1 MINRYP
7 NDRVNNFSD
16 AIFAIAI
23 TLLVLE
29 VKVPTSTDLA
39 EFGTMGVLG
48 RLTTSFISLFISF
61 LVTALY
67 WRSHLSMA
75 QFVRAYDNRLLW
87 LNLWLLL
94 FVVLLPF
101 STGFYAKNFS
111 QDGPFIFYCLNL
123 VAIGIFNY
131 AMISHIIKTHG
142 IDDQLTPPM
151 AQWFRLRAWVA
162 PVVWLFSAVI
172 TPVAPVF
179 ARFAFIGIF
188 AIYAIAERRL
198 KKKQTR
204 VSGRQR

>member
-29 VKVPTSTDLA
+29 VKVPSSADLA
-39 EFGTMGVLG
+39 EYGTAGVLSK
-48 RLTTSFISLFISF
+48 LTTSFISLLISF
-61 LVTALY
+61 VVTALY
-67 WRSHLSMA
+67 WRSHLAMT
-75 QFVRAYDNRLLW
+75 QFVRTYDNRLLW

-101 STGFYAKNFS
+101 STGFYAKNFN
-111 QDGPFIFYCLNL
+111 QDGPFIFYCFNL

-131 AMISHIIKTHG
+131 AMIRYIIKTHG
-142 IDDQLTPPM
+142 IDDQLTSVIS
-151 AQWFRLRAWVA
+151 QWFILRGWVA
-162 PVVWLFSAVI
+162 PAVWLFSAAI
-172 TPVAPVF
+172 TPIAPTF

-188 AIYAIAERRL
+188 VIYAIGERRL
-198 KKKQTR
+198 NKRQGHTKK
-204 VSGRQR
+204 

>member
-39 EFGTMGVLG
+39 QFGTAGVLG
-48 RLTTSFISLFISF
+48 KLIPSFISLLVSF

-67 WRSHLSMA
+67 WRSHLTMA
-75 QFVRAYDNRLLW
+75 QFVRTYDNRLLW

-101 STGFYAKNFS
+101 STGFYAKNFTA
-111 QDGPFIFYCLNL
+111 DGPFLVYCVNL
-123 VAIGIFNY
+123 VMIGVFNY
-131 AMISHIIKTHG
+131 FMIRHIINKEGYTE
-142 IDDQLTPPM
+142 LMTPSL
-151 AQWFRLRAWVA
+151 AQWLTFRAWVA
-162 PVVWLFSAVI
+162 PVVWAISGALVFI
-172 TPVAPVF
+172 TPTL
-179 ARFAFIGIF
+179 ARYAFILIFIIQGIS
-188 AIYAIAERRL
+188 ERSR
-198 KKKQTR
+198 KQKELR
-204 VSGRQR
+204 IK

>member
-39 EFGTMGVLG
+39 QFGTAGVLTK
-48 RLTTSFISLFISF
+48 LIPSFISLLVSF

-67 WRSHLSMA
+67 WRSHLTMA
-75 QFVRAYDNRLLW
+75 QFVRTYDNRLLW

-101 STGFYAKNFS
+101 STGFYAKNFT

-131 AMISHIIKTHG
+131 AMIRHIIKTHG
-142 IDDQLTPPM
+142 IDDQLTPVI
-151 AQWFRLRAWVA
+151 AQWFKLRAWVA

-172 TPVAPVF
+172 TPVTPTF

-188 AIYAIAERRL
+188 VIYAIAERRL
-198 KKKQTR
+198 KKNESRPKK
-204 VSGRQR
+204 